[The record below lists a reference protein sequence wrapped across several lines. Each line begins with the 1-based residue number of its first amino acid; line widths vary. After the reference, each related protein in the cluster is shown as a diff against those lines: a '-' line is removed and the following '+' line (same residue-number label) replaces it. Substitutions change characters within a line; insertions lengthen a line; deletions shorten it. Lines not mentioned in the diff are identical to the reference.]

1 MHKHSIAKIGI
12 PIQSVS
18 DLITNSSS
26 EVFCRISSEE
36 HLDEIWDLL
45 APIFISDNSEIS
57 PEIVERYLEDEK
69 EYLSVEEI
77 KSLPYKWIEV
87 EFPYSMDGAKDF
99 YKAGLEA
106 ILGKNFGEDYKIVYY
121 DED

>member
-18 DLITNSSS
+18 YLITNSSS
-26 EVFCRISSEE
+26 EVFCIISSEE

-57 PEIVERYLEDEK
+57 PAIVERYLEDEK

-87 EFPYSMDGAKDF
+87 EFPYSMDGTQDF

-106 ILGKNFGEDYKIVYY
+106 ILRKNFGEDYKTVYY

>member
-1 MHKHSIAKIGI
+1 MRKHSIAKIGI

-45 APIFISDNSEIS
+45 APIFISDD
-57 PEIVERYLEDEK
+57 PEILPEITERYLENEK
-69 EYLSVEEI
+69 DWLSIEEI

-87 EFPYSMDGAKDF
+87 GFPYSMSEAKDF
-99 YKAGLEA
+99 YRAGLEA
-106 ILGKNFGEDYKIVYY
+106 ILSKNFGEDYKIVYY
-121 DED
+121 NED

>member
-26 EVFCRISSEE
+26 EVFCRISSEDY
-36 HLDEIWDLL
+36 LSEIWDLL
-45 APIFISDNSEIS
+45 APIFTSDDSELA

-77 KSLPYKWIEV
+77 KSLPYRWIEV
-87 EFPYSMDGAKDF
+87 EFPYCMSEAKEF

-106 ILGKNFGEDYKIVYY
+106 ILSKNFGEDYEITYY

>member
-45 APIFISDNSEIS
+45 SPIFISDNSEIS

-87 EFPYSMDGAKDF
+87 KFPYSMNGVKDF
-99 YKAGLEA
+99 YKAGLET
-106 ILGKNFGEDYKIVYY
+106 ILRKNFGEDYKIVYY

>member
-45 APIFISDNSEIS
+45 APIFISDD
-57 PEIVERYLEDEK
+57 PEILPEITERYLEDEK

-87 EFPYSMDGAKDF
+87 GFPYSMDGAKDF
-99 YKAGLEA
+99 YRAGLEA
-106 ILGKNFGEDYKIVYY
+106 ILRKNFGEDYKIVYY

>member
-1 MHKHSIAKIGI
+1 MCKHSIAKIGI
-12 PIQSVS
+12 PIQSIS

-45 APIFISDNSEIS
+45 APIFISNDSEIY
-57 PEIVERYLEDEK
+57 PAITERYLEDEK
-69 EYLSVEEI
+69 EYLSAEEI

-87 EFPYSMDGAKDF
+87 EFPYSMDSAKDF

-106 ILGKNFGEDYKIVYY
+106 ILSKNFGEDYKIIYY
-121 DED
+121 NN

>member
-57 PEIVERYLEDEK
+57 PEIIERYLEDEK

-87 EFPYSMDGAKDF
+87 EFPYSMDGTKDF